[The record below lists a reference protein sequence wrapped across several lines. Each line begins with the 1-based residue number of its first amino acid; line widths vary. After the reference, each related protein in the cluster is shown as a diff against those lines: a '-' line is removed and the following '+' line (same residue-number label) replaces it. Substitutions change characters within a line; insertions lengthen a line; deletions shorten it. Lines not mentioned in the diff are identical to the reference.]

1 MLVCLTAVDRVVV
14 LQFQQIK
21 FGEVYLFNVYLR
33 LPSNQTCL
41 WAGHCSRESG
51 GSIKAES
58 QYFKFYLFIYYFLIA
73 FIGWRQTGGT
83 VGGGSDSYPAS
94 WPWITRSPAHPL
106 SKLVPRIH
114 LSD

>member
-83 VGGGSDSYPAS
+83 VGGGVGLIPGFLAMDHTVAS
-94 WPWITRSPAHPL
+94 SP
-106 SKLVPRIH
+106 SE
-114 LSD
+114 

>member
-1 MLVCLTAVDRVVV
+1 MWAVLRCDPALPAACRPSLQVAALLLDYFQRDLVLVCLTAVDRVVV

-58 QYFKFYLFIYYFLIA
+58 QAQWGGVGLIPGFLA
-73 FIGWRQTGGT
+73 MDHT
-83 VGGGSDSYPAS
+83 VAS
-94 WPWITRSPAHPL
+94 SP
-106 SKLVPRIH
+106 SE
-114 LSD
+114 